1 LKYKYEKET
10 CMNYTIALAGN
21 PNSGK
26 TTLFNELT
34 GAKQH
39 VGNWPGVTVDKKEG
53 IYKKNKE
60 INILDLPGTYSLSPY
75 SAEEVIARDYIV
87 KNKPDAV
94 INIVD
99 GTNIERNLYLT
110 LQIIETNIPMV
121 VAVNMMDE
129 VEDTGIVINFEK
141 LSEVFGIPVIPIVA
155 RKGKGIDELMEA
167 AVRVADTKIAP
178 KELKIFDSNINTAID
193 AVYEILTSDYNLSKR
208 DAVEKDAVN
217 YWKAIKVVEN
227 DDIVTD
233 ELTDNQKPEIIAIL
247 NEAEKYAD
255 GDTEAKIAD
264 LRYKFITNLVSE
276 AVKKP
281 KAHTET
287 GSDKIDKI
295 LTNRFL
301 AIPIFAIIMYI
312 MFALTFSENLLFIE
326 GLLSPGIWLA
336 GVAETLWGYVAGGVD
351 ALVANT
357 SPWVYSLV
365 MDGIIEGLG
374 AIIGFIP
381 LVLVLYMLISFLE
394 DCGYMA
400 RIAFVMDRIFRKFG
414 LSGRSF
420 IPLLMG
426 FGCGVPATMAT
437 RTLDTEKDRT
447 ITTILTGFMPCGA
460 KLPIFAMF
468 VSTFF
473 VNSSKTLITYSLY
486 MLSIVVAIIV
496 SLLLNKFV
504 YKSKAS
510 NFVMEL
516 PKYRVPTLKSIGIH
530 GWEKVKG
537 FAVKAGTVIFI
548 STIII
553 WALSNF
559 NADSFNGVNAA
570 NNEDESIMSEMDES
584 FLASVGN
591 VIAPVF
597 KPLGFG
603 EWRPAV
609 GVVTGWI
616 AKEMVVVTLAQLYN
630 EDVNPEY
637 LEEFFSEFS
646 EEELEELGFEDGVYD
661 DEAAFDIYAE
671 AILWEGGDEN
681 ALKTMKDDI
690 KTDAAA
696 YAYMA
701 FNLLCMP
708 CFAAVGAMKRELKTW
723 KKTGA
728 AIGVQMLTAYVVA
741 LIIYNVGSLLA

>member
-1 LKYKYEKET
+1 
-10 CMNYTIALAGN
+10 MNYTIALAGN

-34 GAKQH
+34 GARQH

-87 KNKPDAV
+87 RNKPDAV

-110 LQIIETNIPMV
+110 LQIIETSIPMI

-129 VEDTGIVINFEK
+129 VETIGMTINFEK
-141 LSEVFGIPVIPIVA
+141 LSQSLGVPVVPIVA
-155 RKGKGIDELMEA
+155 KKGKGLDELMKE
-167 AVRVADTKIAP
+167 AVRVADNKITP
-178 KELKIFDSNINTAID
+178 KELKIFDSNINTAVD
-193 AVYEILTSDYNLSKR
+193 AVYEILASDYSLSK

-227 DDIVTD
+227 DDIITG
-233 ELTDNQKPEIIAIL
+233 ELTDSQKPEIIAIL

-264 LRYKFITNLVSE
+264 LRYKFITSIVSDS
-276 AVKKP
+276 VKKP
-281 KAHTET
+281 KVHTET

-301 AIPIFAIIMYI
+301 AIPLFAIIMYV
-312 MFALTFSENLLFIE
+312 MFALTFSENLFFVE

-336 GVAETLWGYVAGGVD
+336 GIAEILWGYVAGGVD
-351 ALVANT
+351 VLVVNT

-365 MDGIIEGLG
+365 MDGIIEGIG

-381 LVLVLYMLISFLE
+381 LVLVLYILISFLE

-400 RIAFVMDRIFRKFG
+400 RIAFVMDRIFRRFG

-447 ITTILTGFMPCGA
+447 ITTIITGFMPCGA

-473 VNSSKTLITYSLY
+473 VDGNKTLITYSLY
-486 MLSIVVAIIV
+486 MLSIVVAIVV
-496 SLLLNKFV
+496 SLLLNKLV
-504 YKSKAS
+504 YKSAAS

-559 NADSFNGVNAA
+559 NADSFNGVNAE
-570 NNEDESIMSEMDES
+570 NNEDGSIMAEMDES

-591 VIAPVF
+591 VVAPVF

-603 EWRPAV
+603 EWRPTV

-616 AKEMVVVTLAQLYN
+616 AKEMVVVTMAQLYD
-630 EDVNPEY
+630 EDVNEEY
-637 LEEFFSEFS
+637 LEEFFSGFS

-661 DEAAFDIYAE
+661 AEAAFDIYAE
-671 AILWEGGDEN
+671 GILWEGADEN
-681 ALKTMKDDI
+681 ALRTMKDDI
-690 KTDAAA
+690 KGDAGA

-728 AIGVQMLTAYVVA
+728 AVGVQMLTAYVVA
-741 LIIYNVGSLLA
+741 LIIYNIGSLLA

>member
-1 LKYKYEKET
+1 
-10 CMNYTIALAGN
+10 MNYTIALAGN

-87 KNKPDAV
+87 KNRPDAV

-110 LQIIETNIPMV
+110 LQIIETSIPMV

-129 VEDTGIVINFEK
+129 VEESGIVINFEK
-141 LSEVFGIPVIPIVA
+141 LSEAFGIPVIPIVA
-155 RKGKGIDELMEA
+155 RKGKGLDTLMEA
-167 AVRVADTKIAP
+167 AVRVADDKTSP

-193 AVYEILTSDYNLSKR
+193 SVYEVLTSDYNVSKR
-208 DAVEKDAVN
+208 DAVEKDALN

-233 ELTDNQKPEIIAIL
+233 ELADNQKSEIIAIL
-247 NEAEKYAD
+247 SEAEKYAD

-276 AVKKP
+276 SVKKP
-281 KAHTET
+281 KTHTET

-312 MFALTFSENLLFIE
+312 MFALTFSENLFFVE

-336 GVAETLWGYVAGGVD
+336 GVAETLWGYIGSGVD

-426 FGCGVPATMAT
+426 FGCSVPATMAT

-473 VNSSKTLITYSLY
+473 VDGSKTLITYSLY

-559 NADSFNGVNAA
+559 NANSFNGVNAA
-570 NNEDESIMSEMDES
+570 NNEDESIMAEMDES

-591 VIAPVF
+591 VVAPVF

-603 EWRPAV
+603 EWRPTV

-616 AKEMVVVTLAQLYN
+616 AKEMVVVTLAQLYD
-630 EDVNPEY
+630 EDVSPEY
-637 LEEFFSEFS
+637 LEEFFSVYG

-661 DEAAFDIYAE
+661 EEAAFDIYAE

-681 ALKTMKDDI
+681 ALRTMKNDI
-690 KTDAAA
+690 RTDAAA

-723 KKTGA
+723 KMTGA
-728 AIGVQMLTAYVVA
+728 AIGVQMLTAYVVSF
-741 LIIYNVGSLLA
+741 IIYNVGSLIF